1 MFLALRDKTTH
12 EQNKISNKLRS
23 DMYHVTQEVMS
34 NPYYGFTSFDDA
46 IIQRETL
53 SSLERY

>member
-34 NPYYGFTSFDDA
+34 NPNYGFTYFDDA
-46 IIQRETL
+46 IIQR
-53 SSLERY
+53 